1 MTLKNYDLKCKTIKK
16 LEKTYHKNLNNSKKS
31 QKKIG
36 FFKKEDLL
44 KKECIPKTN
53 FYCRWPKSSPF
64 ATWSITQLE
73 QKIGFVSSVE
83 ETENKKRDPQNN
95 NSPPNKFE
103 TETPNVEI
111 IEKEEL
117 EENKT
122 DPSLEPISHEDII
135 EETGKEEGEE
145 EEEEEQ
151 EEEEEEEFIE
161 EN

>member
-1 MTLKNYDLKCKTIKK
+1 M
-16 LEKTYHKNLNNSKKS
+16 
-31 QKKIG
+31 
-36 FFKKEDLL
+36 
-44 KKECIPKTN
+44 
-53 FYCRWPKSSPF
+53 
-64 ATWSITQLE
+64 
-73 QKIGFVSSVE
+73 
-83 ETENKKRDPQNN
+83 
-95 NSPPNKFE
+95 
-103 TETPNVEI
+103 EI